1 MKKNYLL
8 TLITALISLCAAWT
22 PATGQTAYAG
32 LQSTGSTGT
41 WSAGNDDKFCMIGF
55 DVNTPKKV
63 AEVAFKGTSTT
74 NFQIAGCLADEVYY
88 SVMSDTKSGDVTL
101 HSLNCETQNDIEIAS
116 TSSVADMTYDA
127 TAKKMYA
134 ITNTNESSD
143 ATTTLYELN
152 VKDGTLTSLS
162 TFTSKG
168 YFAIAAKDG
177 KLYLAR
183 EEQKSEESTSYYLY
197 VDTYDP
203 ATGDVTEGE
212 QIESVKN
219 RGTYNS
225 MDFNESKLYIMMGQ
239 RIVIVDLEAKTA
251 TIVTAASVLDPSS
264 TTDATTPRPY
274 TGICFAKSTEDPE
287 EEAKDITIY
296 AGINSTGYVNWTA
309 GNGYNFCMVGVS
321 TSDLSA
327 VTEVPFKG
335 DSNTNFE
342 MAGCLAGN
350 VYYAVMQDK
359 DTEETT
365 LHTLNCTTGNDV
377 TIGSTENV
385 SDMTYDAQSQ
395 KVYAVYNGYED
406 DYVTYV
412 YEVNT
417 SNGALTEV
425 TKIEGS
431 QHYGIAAKDGLLYL
445 ASSAYDASCRN
456 WLSISTYN
464 IATGEIDST
473 SYKKIA
479 TVGYS
484 GTTNCMEFNG
494 DDLYLMLGR
503 KLYAID
509 LTAKT
514 AEKFE
519 TTFPKD
525 FAGLCFAKSSEDGT
539 AGGDVTP
546 EPQPE
551 DTRLVSVVE
560 FYGSN
565 DGEWSGLSRKEVTF
579 YDKNNNPT
587 RKATYG
593 AVIDYVNQT
602 IDSLEIERYYV
613 NEYNESGEQL
623 LTSFSQQY
631 GEGRDGADKGFSAA
645 RDSVEYEYNADGL
658 LTKKTDKGQS
668 TVTTYEYTDGVLTLE
683 SNYLQS
689 NLSTPMTTVTY
700 SNFNEAG
707 LPQTITGGGQYT
719 YQKYEDTIEYNAA
732 GQKTSR
738 VRNGYTDVWNDETN
752 EFDVVESPSE
762 SEVWTYDESGMLLTD
777 SIAKTGY
784 DEWGSPT
791 GILEASSKT
800 VYSYDGEN
808 TNRIVCK
815 TYSPNVNE
823 ETGVFSWVE
832 NLTYSI
838 TEKKEYAPALATEL
852 SVEAVEGEINTQK
865 LSFSVPEE
873 ALIGGYVFDV
883 YRHGIKIAR
892 VQLSDEG
899 AYDEETGK
907 AIYTD
912 AETKNGTYDYFVQ
925 TVMVD
930 ELDDE
935 ENPLNIS
942 NVVNYTAQVDLPAP
956 TNVRATGKTV
966 TADGTTVTIE
976 WDAPENAANYGF
988 QRYNVI
994 YTTSKVADNAED
1006 EGQDTKWTT
1015 DFYEWNNKLYIQAVY
1030 KYGKANSDTL
1040 TIDISD
1046 VTAINDVST
1055 ANGAA
1060 MSYANSTLSLST
1072 PADVTV
1078 FAANGATV
1086 AQSKGATS
1094 LSLSNL
1100 PKGTYVVTAKVNG
1113 KLQVAKI
1120 VR

>member
-8 TLITALISLCAAWT
+8 TLVTALLTLCCGWNT
-22 PATGQTAYAG
+22 ATAQTAYAG
-32 LQSTGSTGT
+32 LQYVGSAEE
-41 WSAGNDDKFCMIGF
+41 WPSGNGDKFCMVGF
-55 DVNTPKKV
+55 NVNTPKKV
-63 AEVAFKGTSTT
+63 AEVAFKGTSST
-74 NFQIAGCLADEVYY
+74 NFQIAGCLAGEVYY
-88 SVMSDTKSGDVTL
+88 SVMSDNSSAAVTL

-116 TSSVADMTYDA
+116 TTAVSDMTYDA
-127 TAKKMYA
+127 ATKTMYA
-134 ITNTNESSD
+134 IKNASGSADGT
-143 ATTTLYELN
+143 ATLYTLN
-152 VKDGTLTSLS
+152 VYDGTLTTVS
-162 TFTSKG
+162 TFTGKG

-183 EEQKSEESTSYYLY
+183 EEQKAEGSTSYYLY
-197 VDTYDP
+197 IDTYDP
-203 ATGDVTEGE
+203 ATGTVTEGE
-212 QIESVKN
+212 KMESVSN
-219 RGTYNS
+219 IEYSYNS
-225 MDFNESKLYIMMGQ
+225 MDFYESTLYIMMGQ
-239 RIVIVDLEAKTA
+239 KIIVVDLEAKTA
-251 TIVTAASVLDPSS
+251 TAVQAKNFQGEMTVT
-264 TTDATTPRPY
+264 TTQRPL
-274 TGICFAKSTEDPE
+274 TGICFAKSTKDPE
-287 EEAKDITIY
+287 EKTQDFTIY
-296 AGINSTGYVNWTA
+296 AGINSTGYVDWKA

-321 TSDLSA
+321 SSDLKT
-327 VTEVPFKG
+327 VTEVPFKSES
-335 DSNTNFE
+335 DTNFE

-350 VYYAVMQDK
+350 IYYAVMQDE
-359 DTEETT
+359 DTEDIT

-377 TIGSTENV
+377 TIGSTKEV
-385 SDMTYDAQSQ
+385 SDMTYDAQGQ
-395 KVYAVYNGYED
+395 KVYAIYNDYED
-406 DYVTYV
+406 DYVARI

-417 SNGALTEV
+417 TTGALTEV
-425 TKIEGS
+425 TSVEGV
-431 QHYGIAAKDGLLYL
+431 QYYGIAAKDGLLYL
-445 ASSAYDASCRN
+445 ASTAYDAN
-456 WLSISTYN
+456 WKNQLSISTYN
-464 IATGEIDST
+464 PATGEIDDT
-473 SYKKIA
+473 SYSELA
-479 TVGYS
+479 VVGYS

-494 DDLYLMLGR
+494 DDLYLMMGR
-503 KLYAID
+503 KLYAVD
-509 LTAKT
+509 LTART

-539 AGGDVTP
+539 DGGGETP

-560 FYGSN
+560 FYGSS

-587 RKATYG
+587 RKAAYG
-593 AVIDYVNQT
+593 AVIDYDKGEV
-602 IDSLEIERYYV
+602 DSLEIERYYV

-631 GEGRDGADKGFSAA
+631 GEGRDGADKGFSAV

-658 LTKKTDKGQS
+658 LTKKTDKGQA

-689 NLSTPMTTVTY
+689 NLSTPMTTVAY

-732 GQKTSR
+732 GQKVSR
-738 VRNGYTDVWNDETN
+738 IRKGYTDVWNEETST
-752 EFDVVESPSE
+752 FDVVESSSE
-762 SEVWTYDESGMLLTD
+762 SETWTYDETGMLLTD

-791 GILEASSKT
+791 GILEASGKT

-815 TYSPNVNE
+815 TYSPSVNE

-832 NLTYSI
+832 NPTYSI

-873 ALIGGYVFDV
+873 AMIGGYVFDV

-907 AIYTD
+907 LTYTD
-912 AETKNGTYDYFVQ
+912 AGTKNGTYDYFVQ
-925 TVMVD
+925 TVLTD
-930 ELDDE
+930 ELYEE

-942 NVVNYTAQVDLPAP
+942 NAVSHTANVKLPAP
-956 TNVRATGKTV
+956 TNFRATGKNVSTEGTV
-966 TADGTTVTIE
+966 VYLE

-994 YTTSKVADNAED
+994 YINAKVADNAED
-1006 EGQDTKWTT
+1006 DGQDTKWTT
-1015 DFYEWNNKLYIQAVY
+1015 DFYEWNNKLFVQAVY

-1040 TIDISD
+1040 TIDISK
-1046 VTAINDVST
+1046 VTAINNASI
-1055 ANGAA
+1055 ANGSA
-1060 MSYANSTLSLST
+1060 MSYANNTLSLSA

-1078 FAANGATV
+1078 FAANGAAV
-1086 AQSKGATS
+1086 AQAQGATS
-1094 LSLSNL
+1094 LSLANL

-1113 KLQVAKI
+1113 KLQVAKV